1 MAAAVRIGSDRGF
14 AVWKIAATPG
24 LVAIGCM
31 IPVSGW
37 WIIQLSGHLEKHSP
51 AIGNVSLQAI
61 LAILLL
67 QFLSVSLFSP
77 YWAAESHEQSPH
89 RFAFVQTG
97 VSVISSVLPAWP
109 LLAMLSLASG
119 VSASIFGKAEA
130 VVLATGI
137 TIALIARS
145 FQELN
150 FRPEITRLSQ
160 SFLGLVAATLV
171 WVFRFDWFHWIGL

>member
-1 MAAAVRIGSDRGF
+1 MAAAVRTGSDRGF

-24 LVAIGCM
+24 LIAIGCM
-31 IPVSGW
+31 IPVSVW
-37 WIIQLSGHLEKHSP
+37 WFMQLSGHLEKHSP

-61 LAILLL
+61 QAILIL
-67 QFLSVSLFSP
+67 QLLSVSLFSP
-77 YWAAESHEQSPH
+77 HWAAASHAQSLR
-89 RFAFVQTG
+89 RFAFVPTG
-97 VSVISSVLPAWP
+97 IAVISSVLPAWP

-119 VSASIFGKAEA
+119 VSAIKFGKAEA
-130 VVLATGI
+130 VVLASGI

-150 FRPEITRLSQ
+150 LGAEATRLSQ
-160 SFLGLVAATLV
+160 SLLGLVAATLV